1 MFNARYV
8 FNWFHRRHHTPID
21 FLFRLVTRRFQL
33 GDEFALNADWA
44 GPGGVLD
51 ALVEVTVHDGG
62 ANVLFD
68 VVVIDRLG
76 QAYLFDESLFA
87 EIADF
92 IVGLGLSRLSLK
104 RTCILVG
111 KS

>member
-1 MFNARYV
+1 M
-8 FNWFHRRHHTPID
+8 
-21 FLFRLVTRRFQL
+21 
-33 GDEFALNADWA
+33 
-44 GPGGVLD
+44 
-51 ALVEVTVHDGG
+51 HDGG

-92 IVGLGLSRLSLK
+92 LSS
-104 RTCILVG
+104 
-111 KS
+111 